1 MVPSIRVRVSLL
13 PLLVLASG
21 TTSRCDLTTDAG
33 TGEFH
38 LSGTVHFLE
47 SEGGCWRL
55 DTDDGH
61 RYELH
66 AGQAPDAV
74 LRDGARVR
82 VMVEPS
88 REEGGVCSSAVPVD
102 VRRVLSV
109 HPG

>member
-1 MVPSIRVRVSLL
+1 
-13 PLLVLASG
+13 VLASG
-21 TTSRCDLTTDAG
+21 TSSRCDLSTDAG

-55 DTDDGH
+55 DTDQGR

-74 LRDGARVR
+74 LQDGARVR
-82 VMVEPS
+82 VVVEPS
-88 REEGGVCSSAVPVD
+88 REEGGVCRSAVPVD

-109 HPG
+109 QLG